1 MENKLLAK
9 ILGKKKKKNHGA
21 VGVALHPRSSSTSA
35 APYLHRGLPRRD
47 LVGARRSSP
56 RAPARVLTGLLAARR
71 VLRREELTGPVP
83 AARRLLRQGD
93 LSGAACSGEGSSP
106 HCLVLAAYRSE
117 TSEVVVSLV
126 GNNISNF

>member
-83 AARRLLRQGD
+83 AARRLLRQGI
-93 LSGAACSGEGSSP
+93 SPGAPSVAACSGEGSSP
-106 HCLVLAAYRSE
+106 PCLVLAAQR
-117 TSEVVVSLV
+117 LV
-126 GNNISNF
+126 KWSFLW